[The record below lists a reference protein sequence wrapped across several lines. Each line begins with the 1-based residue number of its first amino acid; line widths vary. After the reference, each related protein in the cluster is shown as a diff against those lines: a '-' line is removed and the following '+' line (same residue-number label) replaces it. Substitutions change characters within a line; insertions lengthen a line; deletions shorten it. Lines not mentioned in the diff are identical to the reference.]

1 MKSFSCW
8 NQLLTLMFG
17 RLSNRESLRDLIVAI
32 NAHQKKSYHLG
43 FGKHV
48 SKSNL
53 SKANQNRDYRL
64 FEDFAYFLVD
74 IQNVSVLWISSNWM
88 ATSMRLTQRR

>member
-53 SKANQNRDYRL
+53 AKATKI
-64 FEDFAYFLVD
+64 ETIA
-74 IQNVSVLWISSNWM
+74 SSRILP
-88 ATSMRLTQRR
+88 TSLLIYKT